1 MRHRRGQAVAAAAAA
16 AAAVALVLFGA
27 LTLSPAATPG
37 TSLLGSDG
45 MMLAYDGMY
54 DTPPVTWYFPGSQQE
69 NTLGYT
75 WNNVEYQT
83 PTTTYTPGIVTQ
95 DGIATTTADT
105 IGFLTGPTSTAYPLG
120 TNVEYQSYKSKTRNM
135 LAQDRKAFGK
145 FQQLSDVDLKKEFK
159 NIREGRKDDFTQK
172 LDKYFDQHRRAFEST
187 GASILG
193 EKRKKSKAA
202 GTEKFSSRA
211 LLDVA
216 SLPNKK
222 ASTRQQ
228 SLLKVDPFEYDVHS
242 PEKAD
247 NIVGNGYVNVAP
259 SGSSSNQFVFQNDVQ
274 YQSPAVGAD
283 SWNAYSSPYP
293 AYSFHVNHGG
303 WLPNVDGEIWAYSGK
318 KGPEH
323 WGDLKG
329 SYGVCANG
337 QNQSPIN
344 FELNVLRDD
353 NLKMIRWIGP
363 TDPYEVTL
371 ISPLYKNVITVE
383 GLKGSMMVNDE
394 EVELKYAQIHTP
406 SEHRLQGRQTAGEIQ
421 FYHTSKGS
429 SDVKVVVSVFL
440 EVGAFTAPFLATI
453 MDGIGGFEGT
463 YNIDSNGLAGSYVYP
478 QYGQDVKPS
487 IWFNTQ
493 QMANDVLG
501 SGSNYANYY
510 TYYGSLTQPP
520 CTEGVTWYI
529 DTFVSLAT
537 SDLDA
542 RIVLKTPALISP
554 NHHADLLYEQGYTA
568 RPTQRL
574 YDREVYATAT
584 GRSLGFQSPSKW

>member
-1 MRHRRGQAVAAAAAA
+1 MRRRGRQAMV
-16 AAAVALVLFGA
+16 AAAVAATALLVLIA
-27 LTLSPAATPG
+27 LASSSLSLSRTN
-37 TSLLGSDG
+37 LLGSG
-45 MMLAYDGMY
+45 RMMLAYDGMY

-95 DGIATTTADT
+95 DGIAMTTADT
-105 IGFLTGPTSTAYPLG
+105 IGFLTGPTSTAYPFG
-120 TNVEYQSYKSKTRNM
+120 TNVEYQSYKSKARSM
-135 LAQDRKAFGK
+135 LAEQRDDFGR
-145 FQQLSDVDLKKEFK
+145 FEQLSDAALAKEFR
-159 NIREGRKDDFTQK
+159 NIRAGHKDDFTRK
-172 LDKYFDQHRRAFEST
+172 LDKYFDRHRQTFAST
-187 GASILG
+187 GASNKQ
-193 EKRKKSKAA
+193 ERKSKDSNT
-202 GTEKFSSRA
+202 GGLEKLLSPASWDAPSSP
-211 LLDVA
+211 
-216 SLPNKK
+216 SKK
-222 ASTRQQ
+222 KNTRKQ
-228 SLLKVDPFEYDVHS
+228 SLMKIDPFEYDVHS

-247 NIVGNGYVNVAP
+247 NVLGNGYVNVAP

-274 YQSPAVGAD
+274 YQSPAVGANTQL
-283 SWNAYSSPYP
+283 NAYPAYPTP

-318 KGPEH
+318 KGPNH
-323 WGDLKG
+323 WGDIKG

-353 NLKMIRWIGP
+353 NLKMLRWVGP

-383 GLKGSMMVNDE
+383 GLQGTMVVNDE

-429 SDVKVVVSVFL
+429 SDVKVVVSAFL
-440 EVGAFTAPFLATI
+440 EVGPYTASSLQTI
-453 MDGIGGFEGT
+453 MDGVGGFEGT
-463 YNIDSNGLAGSYVYP
+463 YNLDANGLAGSYVYP
-478 QYGQDVKPS
+478 RYGQDVKPS
-487 IWFNTQ
+487 IWFDTAK
-493 QMANDVLG
+493 MAEDVLG
-501 SGSNYANYY
+501 AGSNYANYY
-510 TYYGSLTQPP
+510 TYYGSLTAPP
-520 CTEGVTWYI
+520 CTEGVTW
-529 DTFVSLAT
+529 
-537 SDLDA
+537 
-542 RIVLKTPALISP
+542 IVLKTPVLISP

-574 YDREVYATAT
+574 YDREVYDTAT
-584 GRSLGFQSPSKW
+584 GRSLGFQSPSGW